1 LVLLDHYEYGT
12 RDDYIQEMGSEWGA
26 INETRRILL
35 EDVYFDAARYG
46 GYGGVDDLTSQFG
59 RWGF

>member
-1 LVLLDHYEYGT
+1 
-12 RDDYIQEMGSEWGA
+12 MGSEWGA

-59 RWGF
+59 RWGFWMMTAREIKVVRSSS